1 MSLVRRSDGQQYKLR
16 PLWQGNIILP
26 GLGAHIDNGTHSFC
40 SVQDEASAEISKTL
54 KFIYFLLNLSLQE
67 SYKWKQGD
75 ICFIGTV
82 SYIITNE
89 QWCHLIR

>member
-40 SVQDEASAEISKTL
+40 SEQDEASAEISKTL
-54 KFIYFLLNLSLQE
+54 KFI
-67 SYKWKQGD
+67 
-75 ICFIGTV
+75 
-82 SYIITNE
+82 
-89 QWCHLIR
+89 